1 MFGLSNFCSFRFDI
15 LEIARTKVRYY
26 RKNMSGHSKW
36 STIKR
41 QKGANDAK
49 RGLLFSKLARGMTL
63 AARKGGASTDTNLAL
78 RLLVDK
84 ARQSNMPKENISRS
98 IERATAAVAGEI
110 SDVLYEG
117 YGPGGI
123 SILVEGAT
131 DNKNRT
137 TQEIKNIFER
147 GGGTLGIQG
156 SVAFQFERVGQIFVE
171 KGENPEERELQ
182 LIDLGVEDVQEVEDG
197 IEVYTKPEELYKTK
211 EQIESSGIE
220 VKESEL
226 VYRPK
231 TMMVLDESDPI
242 TDKAIR
248 LLETLD
254 ENDDVQKVYT
264 NFN

>member
-1 MFGLSNFCSFRFDI
+1 
-15 LEIARTKVRYY
+15 
-26 RKNMSGHSKW
+26 MSGHSKW

-63 AARKGGASTDTNLAL
+63 AARKGGPSTDSNLAL

-84 ARQSNMPKENISRS
+84 AKQSNMPKDNISRA
-98 IERATAAVAGEI
+98 IERATAKDAGEI

-117 YGPGGI
+117 FGPGGI

-137 TQEIKNIFER
+137 TQEIKNIFEK
-147 GGGTLGIQG
+147 GGGNMGTQG
-156 SVAFQFERVGQIFVE
+156 SVAFQFERVGQIFIE
-171 KGENPEERELQ
+171 KGDNPEDRELQ
-182 LIDLGVEDVQEVEDG
+182 LIDLGVEDVQEVDDG
-197 IEVYTKPEELYKTK
+197 IEIYTKPEELFKIGERVTGL
-211 EQIESSGIE
+211 GIE
-220 VKESEL
+220 VKEKEL
-226 VYRPK
+226 AYRPK
-231 TMMVLDESDPI
+231 NMMVLTEDDPN
-242 TDKAIR
+242 TNKAIK

>member
-1 MFGLSNFCSFRFDI
+1 
-15 LEIARTKVRYY
+15 
-26 RKNMSGHSKW
+26 MSGHSKW

-41 QKGANDAK
+41 AKGANDAK

-63 AARKGGASTDTNLAL
+63 AARKGGPSTDSNLAL

-84 ARQSNMPKENISRS
+84 AKQSNMPKENIARVLRQAQDKLSG
-98 IERATAAVAGEI
+98 VGEI
-110 SDVLYEG
+110 YDVLYEG
-117 YGPGGI
+117 FGPGGI

-147 GGGTLGIQG
+147 GGGTMGAQG

-171 KGENPEERELQ
+171 KGDNTEERELQ
-182 LIDLGVEDVQEVEDG
+182 LIDLEVEDVQEVDDG
-197 IEVYTKPEELYKTK
+197 IEIYTKPEELYKIGERVK
-211 EQIESSGIE
+211 GLGIE

-226 VYRPK
+226 AYRPK
-231 TMMVLDESDPI
+231 SMMVLSEDDPN
-242 TDKAIR
+242 TNKAIK

-254 ENDDVQKVYT
+254 ESDDVQKVYT
-264 NFN
+264 NLS